1 MLSFAWKDALPNNL
15 FPIPIKSSPR
25 KHLSCWI
32 HSTSGTRKR
41 LESEGDWGVIPE
53 LAEAGQ
59 EMIVS
64 MIQIRQ
70 DPVHIPEDVFD
81 RGWIHN
87 HFFILSWAV
96 TGK

>member
-1 MLSFAWKDALPNNL
+1 MIQTIPGSGGLNL
-15 FPIPIKSSPR
+15 NYPWSTPR
-25 KHLSCWI
+25 KYPKGYLFNGVR
-32 HSTSGTRKR
+32 GTVH
-41 LESEGDWGVIPE
+41 EGDWGVIPE

-64 MIQIRQ
+64 KVQISQ
-70 DPVHIPEDVFD
+70 DPVHIPKDIFD